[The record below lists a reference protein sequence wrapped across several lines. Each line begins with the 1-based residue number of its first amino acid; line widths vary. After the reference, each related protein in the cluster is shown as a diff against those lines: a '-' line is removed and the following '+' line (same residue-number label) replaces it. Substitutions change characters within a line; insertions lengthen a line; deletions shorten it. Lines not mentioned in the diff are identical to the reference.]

1 MDLLSEIPFYEKLNV
16 INTNHTIT
24 GYAMSYKIELVEKKD
39 TLEPL
44 EASKSSMKDF

>member
-39 TLEPL
+39 TIEP
-44 EASKSSMKDF
+44 KQVNQV